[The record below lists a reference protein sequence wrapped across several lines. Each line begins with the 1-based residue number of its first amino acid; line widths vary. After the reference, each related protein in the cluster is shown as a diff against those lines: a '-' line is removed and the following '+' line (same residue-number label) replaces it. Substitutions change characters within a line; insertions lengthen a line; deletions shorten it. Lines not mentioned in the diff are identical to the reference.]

1 MTDTSDR
8 RPRVLCVDDDGF
20 MLSVLT
26 RMIGVDYEVLT
37 SSSGAEA
44 LQLIEDSEPIQVV
57 VSDHRMPGLS
67 GAQFLQAVRDTN
79 PLIVRILLT
88 GETDLIEAVAAMN
101 QAGLFRFLLKP
112 GTRPV
117 LLDTLRAAVVQY
129 QLQVAE
135 RELLQQT
142 LIGTM
147 RALSDVLAI
156 ANPTAFGHVSRIQ
169 ELALAIAR
177 QMKLPEQWPLEFA
190 SLAAQLGHIALP
202 EQTLRRL
209 YAGES
214 LSPAEGVQVA
224 QSALVAERMLKR
236 IPRLGPV
243 VDILA
248 SLAAG
253 RISDDS
259 RASESTGA
267 EILRVV
273 SAYEAV
279 ERTTGSRDTAVHR
292 VRAQAGQFDPEALK
306 ALTELLGFEG
316 TGDETIEVPIGRVCV
331 DMIVAED
338 LRTRTGVLLVPK
350 GYRVSES
357 FVARLGNF
365 NTDLLP
371 TAIRMRKAPGA
382 SCGNSRSTIEP
393 GRVRHNQ

>member
-1 MTDTSDR
+1 MTIASDR
-8 RPRVLCVDDDGF
+8 RPRVLCVDDDAF
-20 MLSVLT
+20 LLNILT
-26 RMIGVDYEVLT
+26 RTIGVDYEVLT

-44 LQLIEDSEPIQVV
+44 LQLIENSEPIQIV

-67 GAQFLQAVRDTN
+67 GAQFLQAVREKY
-79 PLIVRILLT
+79 PLIVRVLLT
-88 GETDLIEAVAAMN
+88 GETDLAEAVAAMN

-117 LLDTLRAAVVQY
+117 LLDTLRAAVAQY

-135 RELLQQT
+135 RELLQKT

-156 ANPTAFGHVSRIQ
+156 ANPIAFGHVSRIQ
-169 ELALAIAR
+169 ELALGVAK
-177 QMKLPEQWPLEFA
+177 QLKLPEQWPLEFA

-202 EQTLRRL
+202 ERTLRRL

-214 LSPAEGVQVA
+214 LSPEEAAQVAHSAVVAEGI
-224 QSALVAERMLKR
+224 LKR

-243 VDILA
+243 IDIL
-248 SLAAG
+248 SNLATG
-253 RISDDS
+253 RKGNAS
-259 RASESTGA
+259 RASESIGA

-279 ERTTGSRDTAVHR
+279 ERTTASRDTAVHR
-292 VRAQAGQFDPEALK
+292 LRAQSGRFDPEVLK
-306 ALTELLGFEG
+306 ALTELLGLEVA
-316 TGDETIEVPIGRVCV
+316 GDESIEVPIGRVRV

-338 LRTRTGVLLVPK
+338 LYTRNGVLLVPK

-357 FVARLGNF
+357 FVARLENF
-365 NTDLLP
+365 NADLLP
-371 TAIRMRKAPGA
+371 TGI
-382 SCGNSRSTIEP
+382 
-393 GRVRHNQ
+393 RVRNTRGRTPQSAASTSGTS

>member
-1 MTDTSDR
+1 MNTATDH
-8 RPRVLCVDDDGF
+8 RPRVICVDDDA
-20 MLSVLT
+20 LLLDILKRT
-26 RMIGVDYEVLT
+26 IGGDYEVLT

-44 LQLIEDSEPIQVV
+44 LQLIENSERIQVV

-67 GAQFLQAVRDTN
+67 GAQLLQAVREKY
-79 PLIVRILLT
+79 PLIVRVLLT
-88 GETDLIEAVAAMN
+88 GETDLVEAVAAMN

-112 GTRPV
+112 AARPI
-117 LLDTLRAAVVQY
+117 LLDTLRAAVAQY

-135 RELLQQT
+135 RELLQKT

-156 ANPTAFGHVSRIQ
+156 ANPIAFGHVSRIQ
-169 ELALAIAR
+169 ELALGVAK
-177 QMKLPEQWPLEFA
+177 QLKLPEQWPLEFA

-202 EQTLRRL
+202 ERTLRRL

-214 LSPAEGVQVA
+214 LSPEEAAQVAHSAVVAEGI
-224 QSALVAERMLKR
+224 LKR

-243 VDILA
+243 IDIL
-248 SLAAG
+248 SNLATG
-253 RISDDS
+253 RKGNAS
-259 RASESTGA
+259 RASESIGA

-279 ERTTGSRDTAVHR
+279 ERTTASRDTAVHR
-292 VRAQAGQFDPEALK
+292 LRAQSGRFDPEVLK
-306 ALTELLGFEG
+306 ALTELLGLEVA
-316 TGDETIEVPIGRVCV
+316 GDESIEVPIGRVRV

-338 LRTRTGVLLVPK
+338 LYTRNGVLLVPK

-365 NTDLLP
+365 NADLLP
-371 TAIRMRKAPGA
+371 TGI
-382 SCGNSRSTIEP
+382 
-393 GRVRHNQ
+393 RVRNTRGRTPQSAASTSGTT